1 MNLLNKHYTTISND
15 RCATKYNI
23 FSDMVSA
30 RTWNQKFN
38 KEYISRTMQVCKK
51 DPCTLKCGD
60 MASGHGV
67 VQALAH
73 GAQV

>member
-1 MNLLNKHYTTISND
+1 MTDNKRS
-15 RCATKYNI
+15 AKYNTVY
-23 FSDMVSA
+23 DMVSF
-30 RTWNQKFN
+30 RTWNQMFN
-38 KEYISRTMQVCKK
+38 KEDMAMTMQVCKK